1 MARGANR
8 RRVDSEPGAW
18 RGTAARAVS
27 LVLPSVAAVALLAGA
42 TYALW
47 RVGVEGPA
55 LRLRE
60 IRFEGLGRATREEL
74 LELSPAHAGDHLLAV
89 DPAAV
94 EAALA
99 RHPWI
104 DTVAVRR
111 SLPPALEVT
120 VTERRAVALVDLG
133 GLYLVDSHARVFK
146 RAAPGDGL
154 DLPVVTGIAR
164 EDWVERRPELEP
176 LLSGALALLDRW
188 AERGLD
194 RRAPVSEIHI
204 DPDWGVTVY
213 AGREGTEIRLG
224 TGDLPAK
231 LSRLER
237 VLDALDADGR
247 EASVLHLDNRRRPE
261 WVAVRL
267 AGRRTSALGAR
278 AQTQPDEAGPK
289 RVGGASDAHASLVM
303 AVGTRASSRS
313 AHERVVPRQDGGSG
327 RRSPPSR

>member
-1 MARGANR
+1 VARGANR
-8 RRVDSEPGAW
+8 RRVDGERGAW
-18 RGTAARAVS
+18 RGTVARAAS
-27 LVLPSVAAVALLAGA
+27 LVLPSVAAVALLCGGGW
-42 TYALW
+42 ALW
-47 RVGVEGPA
+47 RVAVAGPA
-55 LRLRE
+55 LRVGE
-60 IRFEGLGRATREEL
+60 IRFEGLSRATAAEL

-104 DTVAVRR
+104 DTVTVRR
-111 SLPPALEVT
+111 TLPPALEVT
-120 VTERRAVALVDLG
+120 VTERRAVALVELG
-133 GLYLVDSHARVFK
+133 SLYLVDAGARVFK

-154 DLPVVTGIAR
+154 DLPVVTGIGR
-164 EDWVERRPELEP
+164 EDWVERRPEMEP

-213 AGREGTEIRLG
+213 AGREGMEIRLG

-237 VLDALDADGR
+237 VLDALEADGR
-247 EASVLHLDNRRRPE
+247 EAEVLHLDNRRRPD

-267 AGRRTSALGAR
+267 AGRRVNSVSGR
-278 AQTQPDEAGPK
+278 AQVQPNEAGPE
-289 RVGGASDAHASLVM
+289 RVGGL
-303 AVGTRASSRS
+303 GGRELSSRS
-313 AHERVVPRQDGGSG
+313 AREGVALQQDGGSG